1 MKKLLK
7 LIATLTLMF
16 SCFYLAISLFLSHL
30 AINDVLTSVVESTTV
45 TDALV
50 DSCKDAFQTLNIDE
64 DKTREVVASIQ
75 QDPTTQKLISE
86 YMETAI
92 NDAMLNEN
100 TYDDTLLKEALENK
114 KEDVYDLIQPNVPKV
129 IYSSL
134 YDQAINQIDL
144 KDVHQQVVSK
154 IQDTVNSN
162 EKLKLAKKV
171 YEIKNKPNTMISIV
185 LMIISTVYLI
195 FISYQDKLI
204 TKCLSV
210 TYLLSGILT
219 FLIAFAIVLGL
230 TTMISS
236 TMDLQL
242 PSIKYMYVCGSAY
255 FFVGIVLLIMN
266 AFLKR
271 TSDY

>member
-1 MKKLLK
+1 MKKILK
-7 LIATLTLMF
+7 LLATLTLMF

-30 AINDVLTSVVESTTV
+30 VISDVLTNVVESSTV

-50 DSCKDAFQTLNIDE
+50 DSCKDSLQSLNVDE

-86 YMETAI
+86 YIDTAI
-92 NDAMLNEN
+92 NDAMLDEN
-100 TYDDTLLKEALENK
+100 TYDDTSLKEALKNK
-114 KEDVYDLIQPNVPKV
+114 EEDVYDIIQPNVPEV
-129 IYSSL
+129 VFSTL
-134 YDQAINQIDL
+134 YNQAINQMDL
-144 KDVHQQVVSK
+144 NGVHQQVVSK
-154 IQDTVNSN
+154 IQDTTNSN
-162 EKLKLAKKV
+162 ERLKLVKKV
-171 YEIKNKPNTMISIV
+171 YEIKNKPNTIISIV
-185 LMIISTVYLI
+185 LMIISVAYLI

-204 TKCLSV
+204 TKCLSM

-219 FLIAFAIVLGL
+219 FLIAFAIILAL

-236 TMDLQL
+236 TIDIQL
-242 PSIKYMYVCGSAY
+242 PSIKYMYLCGSAY

>member
-1 MKKLLK
+1 MKKILK
-7 LIATLTLMF
+7 LLATLTLMF

-30 AINDVLTSVVESTTV
+30 VISDVLTNVVESSNV

-50 DSCKDAFQTLNIDE
+50 DSCKDAFQTLNVDE
-64 DKTREVVASIQ
+64 DKAREVVTSIQ
-75 QDPTTQKLISE
+75 QDSSTQKLISE
-86 YMETAI
+86 YVDTAI

-114 KEDVYDLIQPNVPKV
+114 KDEVYDLIQPSVPKV
-129 IYSSL
+129 VYSTL

-144 KDVHQQVVSK
+144 KGVHQQVVSK

-171 YEIKNKPNTMISIV
+171 YEIKNKPNTIMSIV
-185 LMIISTVYLI
+185 LMIISVAYLI

-204 TKCLSV
+204 TKCLSM

-219 FLIAFAIVLGL
+219 FLIAFVIVLGL

-236 TMDLQL
+236 TMDIQL
-242 PSIKYMYVCGSAY
+242 PSIKYMYICGSTY

>member
-1 MKKLLK
+1 MKKILK

-30 AINDVLTSVVESTTV
+30 MINDILTNVVESSTV

-50 DSCKDAFQTLNIDE
+50 DSCKDAFKTLNVDE
-64 DKTREVVASIQ
+64 DKAREVVTSIQ

-86 YMETAI
+86 YVDTAI
-92 NDAMLNEN
+92 NDAMLGEN
-100 TYDDTLLKEALENK
+100 TYDDSLLKEVLK
-114 KEDVYDLIQPNVPKV
+114 IQPTVPKV

-134 YDQAINQIDL
+134 YDQAMNQIDL
-144 KDVHQQVVSK
+144 SGAHQQVVNK
-154 IQDTVNSN
+154 IQDTINSN
-162 EKLKLAKKV
+162 EKLKLAKKA
-171 YEIKNKPNTMISIV
+171 YELKNKPNTMISIV

-195 FISYQDKLI
+195 LISCQDKLI

-219 FLIAFAIVLGL
+219 FLIAFTIVLGL

-236 TMDLQL
+236 TMDIQL
-242 PSIKYMYVCGSAY
+242 SSIKYMYICGSAY
-255 FFVGIVLLIMN
+255 FFVGIILLIMN

>member
-1 MKKLLK
+1 MKKILK

-30 AINDVLTSVVESTTV
+30 VVSDVLTNVVESTAV

-50 DSCKDAFQTLNIDE
+50 DSCKDALQILNVGEDE
-64 DKTREVVASIQ
+64 TREVVTSIQ

-86 YMETAI
+86 YVDTAI

-100 TYDDTLLKEALENK
+100 TYDDTLLKDALENK
-114 KEDVYDLIQPNVPKV
+114 KEDVYNLIQPDVPEV
-129 IYSSL
+129 VYSAL

-144 KDVHQQVVSK
+144 SGVHQQIVSK
-154 IQDTVNSN
+154 IQNTVNNN
-162 EKLKLAKKV
+162 EKLKLVKKV
-171 YEIKNKPNTMISIV
+171 YEIKNKPNTMISII
-185 LMIISTVYLI
+185 LMIISTAYLI
-195 FISYQDKLI
+195 LISFQDKLI

-236 TMDLQL
+236 TIDIQL
-242 PSIKYMYVCGSAY
+242 PSIKYMYICGSAY